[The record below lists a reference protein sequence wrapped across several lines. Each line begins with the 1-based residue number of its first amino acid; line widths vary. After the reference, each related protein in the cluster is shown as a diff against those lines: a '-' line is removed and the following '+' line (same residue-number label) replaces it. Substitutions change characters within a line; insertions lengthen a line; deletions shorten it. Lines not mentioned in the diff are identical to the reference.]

1 MKIIFL
7 CVGLISVISGCASP
21 GTTIDLIQSTP
32 SSVALEYTHS
42 YSFEF
47 GETIKAG
54 EHYCNKYGKNAE
66 LVSNTQLNL
75 DRSLAPF
82 RCVRP

>member
-1 MKIIFL
+1 MKRIFL
-7 CVGLISVISGCASP
+7 SVGLMSVISGCASP
-21 GTTIDLIQSTP
+21 GTTINLVQSTP

-42 YSFEF
+42 YSFEL

-54 EHYCNKYGKNAE
+54 ERFCNQYGKNAE
-66 LVSNTQLNL
+66 LVSNTRLNL
-75 DRSLAPF
+75 DRSLATF